1 MKKAIVT
8 TRAVYHKTVSIEVSV
23 PLEVEDD
30 NVRDWLFDNE
40 HLFIDELDDKLS
52 NAKLEYGFG
61 VTTDNGMVWK
71 EEESETRYDVVDPD
85 GKFTWG
91 GHL

>member
-1 MKKAIVT
+1 MKKVIVT

-40 HLFIDELDDKLS
+40 HLFVDELDDKLS
-52 NAKLEYGFG
+52 NATFDFG
-61 VTTDNGMVWK
+61 RGLTDGMDDDSSD
-71 EEESETRYDVVDPD
+71 SETRYDVVNPD

>member
-1 MKKAIVT
+1 MKKVIVT
-8 TRAVYHKTVSIEVSV
+8 TRAVYHKTVSIEVNV

-30 NVRDWLFDNE
+30 NVMYWLFDNE
-40 HLFIDELDDKLS
+40 DLFVDELDEKLS
-52 NAKLEYGFG
+52 NADFNYGRG
-61 VTTDNGMVWK
+61 LTDGMDDDSAD
-71 EEESETRYDVVDPD
+71 SETRYDVVSPD